1 MVVGKTWMAL
11 YLDLLTEHSGNQDG
25 SNLLLP
31 RDITQEEAETMKK
44 TAIAVAIAGLFA
56 MTAAQAA
63 PLDNTW
69 YLGGKLGWSNYQV
82 GTSDVSSQ
90 LTDYDFDSQDG
101 VGVGVYG
108 GYQLNSWLG
117 LEAGYDYLDKMTYT
131 STLGDGEFKSQGVQ
145 MSAKLSYAL
154 DPIVDLYGR
163 VGGFAYK
170 SENSDDSTS
179 GVSPLLAFGTEYA
192 PNREWAARFEY
203 QWVSKIGD
211 KDDVGFEPDNGLLSL
226 GVSYRFGQE
235 VPVAAP
241 APVPAPEPAP
251 TPVTVTKEFNLSS
264 DVLFDFGKSSLK
276 PEGVSALDILYDQI
290 KAETPKD
297 GTALVV
303 GYTDRIGSDAS
314 NQVLS
319 EQRAKT
325 VADYLVGKGI
335 PADKIST
342 QGRGEA
348 EPVTGTQCDG
358 IKAKKE
364 QIVCLAPDRRVS
376 ISVTGTK
383 EVTE

>member
-1 MVVGKTWMAL
+1 MNKTVIAMAISTL
-11 YLDLLTEHSGNQDG
+11 CLMS
-25 SNLLLP
+25 
-31 RDITQEEAETMKK
+31 
-44 TAIAVAIAGLFA
+44 V
-56 MTAAQAA
+56 AQAA
-63 PLDNTW
+63 PKDNTW
-69 YLGGKLGWSNYQV
+69 YLGGKMGWSNYQK
-82 GTSDVSSQ
+82 GDVSDT
-90 LTDYDFDSQDG
+90 LTNYDTDNDG

-117 LEAGYDYLDKMTYT
+117 FEGGYDYLDKMAYT
-131 STLGDGEFKSQGVQ
+131 STLGDNDFKSQGVQ
-145 MSAKLSYAL
+145 LSAKLSYAFN
-154 DPIVDLYGR
+154 PIVDLIGR
-163 VGGFAYK
+163 VGGFAYQ
-170 SENSDDSTS
+170 SDNNDDSVS
-179 GVSPLLAFGTEYA
+179 GVSPLVAVGTEYA
-192 PNREWAARFEY
+192 PNREWAARLEY
-203 QWVSKIGD
+203 QWISQIGD
-211 KDDVGFEPDNGLLSL
+211 EEKIDFNPDNGLLSL

-235 VPVAAP
+235 EPVVAPPPAP
-241 APVPAPEPAP
+241 APTPAPA
-251 TPVTVTKEFNLSS
+251 PVTVTKEFNLSS

-276 PEGVSALDILYDQI
+276 PEGVTALDGLYEQI

-335 PADKIST
+335 PADKVST

-348 EPVTGTQCDG
+348 EPVTGTQCDA

-364 QIVCLAPDRRVS
+364 LIACLAPDRRVS

>member
-1 MVVGKTWMAL
+1 MNKTVIAMAISTL
-11 YLDLLTEHSGNQDG
+11 CLMS
-25 SNLLLP
+25 
-31 RDITQEEAETMKK
+31 
-44 TAIAVAIAGLFA
+44 V
-56 MTAAQAA
+56 AQAA
-63 PLDNTW
+63 PKDNTW
-69 YLGGKLGWSNYQV
+69 YLGGKMGWSNYQK
-82 GTSDVSSQ
+82 GDVSDT
-90 LTDYDFDSQDG
+90 LTNYDTDNDG

-117 LEAGYDYLDKMTYT
+117 FEGGYDYLDKMAYT
-131 STLGDGEFKSQGVQ
+131 STLGDNDFKSQGVQ
-145 MSAKLSYAL
+145 LSAKLSYAFN
-154 DPIVDLYGR
+154 PVVDLIGR
-163 VGGFAYK
+163 VGGFAYQ
-170 SENSDDSTS
+170 SDNNDDSVS
-179 GVSPLLAFGTEYA
+179 GVSPLVAVGTEYA
-192 PNREWAARFEY
+192 PNREWAARLEY
-203 QWVSKIGD
+203 QWISQIGD
-211 KDDVGFEPDNGLLSL
+211 EEKIDFNPDNGLLSL

-235 VPVAAP
+235 EPVVAPPPAP
-241 APVPAPEPAP
+241 APTPAPA
-251 TPVTVTKEFNLSS
+251 PVTVTKEFNLSS

-276 PEGVSALDILYDQI
+276 PEGVTALDGLYDQI
-290 KAETPKD
+290 KTETPKD

-335 PADKIST
+335 PADKVST

-348 EPVTGTQCDG
+348 EPVTGTQCDA

-364 QIVCLAPDRRVS
+364 LIACLAPDRRVS

>member
-1 MVVGKTWMAL
+1 MNKTVIAMAISTL
-11 YLDLLTEHSGNQDG
+11 CLMS
-25 SNLLLP
+25 
-31 RDITQEEAETMKK
+31 
-44 TAIAVAIAGLFA
+44 V
-56 MTAAQAA
+56 AQAA
-63 PLDNTW
+63 PKDNTW
-69 YLGGKLGWSNYQV
+69 YLGGKMGWSNYQK
-82 GTSDVSSQ
+82 GDVSDT
-90 LTDYDFDSQDG
+90 LTNYDTDNDG

-117 LEAGYDYLDKMTYT
+117 FEGGYDYLDKMDYT
-131 STLGDGEFKSQGVQ
+131 STLGDNDFKSQGVQ
-145 MSAKLSYAL
+145 LSAKLSYAFN
-154 DPIVDLYGR
+154 PVVDLIGR
-163 VGGFAYK
+163 VGGFAYQSDNK
-170 SENSDDSTS
+170 DDSVS
-179 GVSPLLAFGTEYA
+179 GVSPLVAVGTEYA
-192 PNREWAARFEY
+192 PNREWAARLEY
-203 QWVSKIGD
+203 QWISQIGD
-211 KDDVGFEPDNGLLSL
+211 EEKIDFNPDNGLLSL

-235 VPVAAP
+235 EPVVAPPPAP
-241 APVPAPEPAP
+241 APTPAPA
-251 TPVTVTKEFNLSS
+251 PVTVTKEFNLSS

-276 PEGVSALDILYDQI
+276 PEGVTALDGLYEQI
-290 KAETPKD
+290 TAETPKD

-335 PADKIST
+335 PADKVST

-348 EPVTGTQCDG
+348 EPVTGTQCDA

-364 QIVCLAPDRRVS
+364 LIACLAPDRRVS

>member
-1 MVVGKTWMAL
+1 MNKTVIAMAISTL
-11 YLDLLTEHSGNQDG
+11 CLMS
-25 SNLLLP
+25 
-31 RDITQEEAETMKK
+31 
-44 TAIAVAIAGLFA
+44 V
-56 MTAAQAA
+56 AQAA
-63 PLDNTW
+63 PKDNTW
-69 YLGGKLGWSNYQV
+69 YLGGKMCWSNYQK
-82 GTSDVSSQ
+82 GDVSDT
-90 LTDYDFDSQDG
+90 LTNYDTDNDG

-117 LEAGYDYLDKMTYT
+117 FEGGYDYLDKMAYT
-131 STLGDGEFKSQGVQ
+131 STLGDNDFKSQGVQ
-145 MSAKLSYAL
+145 LSAKLSYAFN
-154 DPIVDLYGR
+154 PVVDLIGR
-163 VGGFAYK
+163 VGGFAYQ
-170 SENSDDSTS
+170 SDNNDDSVS
-179 GVSPLLAFGTEYA
+179 GVSPLVAVGTEYA
-192 PNREWAARFEY
+192 PNREWAARLEY
-203 QWVSKIGD
+203 QWISQIGD
-211 KDDVGFEPDNGLLSL
+211 EEKIDFNPDNGLLSL

-235 VPVAAP
+235 EPVVAP
-241 APVPAPEPAP
+241 PPAPAPEPAP
-251 TPVTVTKEFNLSS
+251 APVTVTKEFNLSS

-364 QIVCLAPDRRVS
+364 LISCLAPDRRVS

>member
-1 MVVGKTWMAL
+1 MNKTVIAMAISTL
-11 YLDLLTEHSGNQDG
+11 CLMS
-25 SNLLLP
+25 
-31 RDITQEEAETMKK
+31 
-44 TAIAVAIAGLFA
+44 V
-56 MTAAQAA
+56 AQAA
-63 PLDNTW
+63 PKDNTW
-69 YLGGKLGWSNYQV
+69 YLGGKMGWSNYQK
-82 GTSDVSSQ
+82 GDVSDT
-90 LTDYDFDSQDG
+90 LTNYDTDNDG

-117 LEAGYDYLDKMTYT
+117 FEGGYDYLDKMAYT
-131 STLGDGEFKSQGVQ
+131 STLGDNDFKSQGVQ
-145 MSAKLSYAL
+145 LSAKLSYAFN
-154 DPIVDLYGR
+154 PVVDLIGR
-163 VGGFAYK
+163 VGGFAYQ
-170 SENSDDSTS
+170 SDNNDDSVS
-179 GVSPLLAFGTEYA
+179 GVSPLVAVGTEYA
-192 PNREWAARFEY
+192 PNREWAARLEY
-203 QWVSKIGD
+203 QWISQIGD
-211 KDDVGFEPDNGLLSL
+211 EEKIDFNPDNGLLSL

-235 VPVAAP
+235 APVVAPPPAPAPTPAP
-241 APVPAPEPAP
+241 APVM
-251 TPVTVTKEFNLSS
+251 VTKEFNLSS

-276 PEGVSALDILYDQI
+276 PEGVTALDGLYDQI
-290 KAETPKD
+290 KTETPKD

-335 PADKIST
+335 PADKVST

-348 EPVTGTQCDG
+348 EPVTGTQCDA

-364 QIVCLAPDRRVS
+364 LIACLAPDRRVS

>member
-1 MVVGKTWMAL
+1 MIIQCSACNTR
-11 YLDLLTEHSGNQDG
+11 YHYD
-25 SNLLLP
+25 
-31 RDITQEEAETMKK
+31 EARFAGAPAKK
-44 TAIAVAIAGLFA
+44 IRCT
-56 MTAAQAA
+56 
-63 PLDNTW
+63 
-69 YLGGKLGWSNYQV
+69 KC
-82 GTSDVSSQ
+82 
-90 LTDYDFDSQDG
+90 
-101 VGVGVYG
+101 
-108 GYQLNSWLG
+108 
-117 LEAGYDYLDKMTYT
+117 
-131 STLGDGEFKSQGVQ
+131 STVFEIRNP
-145 MSAKLSYAL
+145 AL
-154 DPIVDLYGR
+154 DAPPPA
-163 VGGFAYK
+163 GFQADET
-170 SENSDDSTS
+170 SSISAPMPGSDDFNFDTTVM
-179 GVSPLLAFGTEYA
+179 GPHRKRPVV
-192 PNREWAARFEY
+192 ARPPE
-203 QWVSKIGD
+203 
-211 KDDVGFEPDNGLLSL
+211 
-226 GVSYRFGQE
+226 
-235 VPVAAP
+235 PVAAP

-348 EPVTGTQCDG
+348 ESVTGTQCDG

-364 QIVCLAPDRRVS
+364 LISCLAPDRRVS

>member
-1 MVVGKTWMAL
+1 MNKTVIAMAISTL
-11 YLDLLTEHSGNQDG
+11 CLMS
-25 SNLLLP
+25 
-31 RDITQEEAETMKK
+31 
-44 TAIAVAIAGLFA
+44 V
-56 MTAAQAA
+56 AQAA
-63 PLDNTW
+63 PKDNTW
-69 YLGGKLGWSNYQV
+69 YLGGKMGWSNYQK
-82 GTSDVSSQ
+82 GDVSDT
-90 LTDYDFDSQDG
+90 LTNYDTDNDG

-117 LEAGYDYLDKMTYT
+117 FEGGYDYLDKMAYT
-131 STLGDGEFKSQGVQ
+131 STLGDNDFKSQGVQ
-145 MSAKLSYAL
+145 LSAKLSYAFN
-154 DPIVDLYGR
+154 PVVDLIGR
-163 VGGFAYK
+163 VGGFAYQ
-170 SENSDDSTS
+170 SDNNDDSVS
-179 GVSPLLAFGTEYA
+179 GVSPLVAVGTEYA
-192 PNREWAARFEY
+192 PNREWAARLEY
-203 QWVSKIGD
+203 QWISQIGD
-211 KDDVGFEPDNGLLSL
+211 EEKIDFNPDNGLLSL

-235 VPVAAP
+235 EPVVAPPPAP
-241 APVPAPEPAP
+241 APTPAPA
-251 TPVTVTKEFNLSS
+251 PVTVTKEFNLSS

-276 PEGVSALDILYDQI
+276 PEGVTALDGLYEQI
-290 KAETPKD
+290 TAETPKD

-348 EPVTGTQCDG
+348 EPVTGTQCDA

-364 QIVCLAPDRRVS
+364 LIACLAPDRRVS

-383 EVTE
+383 EVAE

>member
-1 MVVGKTWMAL
+1 MNKTVIAMAISTL
-11 YLDLLTEHSGNQDG
+11 CLMS
-25 SNLLLP
+25 
-31 RDITQEEAETMKK
+31 
-44 TAIAVAIAGLFA
+44 V
-56 MTAAQAA
+56 AQAA
-63 PLDNTW
+63 PKDNTW
-69 YLGGKLGWSNYQV
+69 YLGGKMGWSNYQK
-82 GTSDVSSQ
+82 GDVSDT
-90 LTDYDFDSQDG
+90 LTNYDTDNDG

-117 LEAGYDYLDKMTYT
+117 FEGGYDYLDKMAYT
-131 STLGDGEFKSQGVQ
+131 STLGDNDFKSQGVQ
-145 MSAKLSYAL
+145 LSAKLSYAFN
-154 DPIVDLYGR
+154 PVVDLIGR
-163 VGGFAYK
+163 VGGFAYQ
-170 SENSDDSTS
+170 SDNNDDSVS
-179 GVSPLLAFGTEYA
+179 GVSPLVAVGTEYA
-192 PNREWAARFEY
+192 PNREWAARLEY
-203 QWVSKIGD
+203 QWISQIGD
-211 KDDVGFEPDNGLLSL
+211 EEKIDFNPDNGLLSL

-235 VPVAAP
+235 EPVVAPPPPPAP
-241 APVPAPEPAP
+241 APTPAPA
-251 TPVTVTKEFNLSS
+251 PVTVTKEFNLSS

-276 PEGVSALDILYDQI
+276 PEGVTALDGLYDQI
-290 KAETPKD
+290 KTETPKD

-335 PADKIST
+335 PADKVST

-348 EPVTGTQCDG
+348 EPVTGTQCDA

-364 QIVCLAPDRRVS
+364 LIACLAPDRRVS

>member
-1 MVVGKTWMAL
+1 MNKTVIAMAISTL
-11 YLDLLTEHSGNQDG
+11 CLMS
-25 SNLLLP
+25 
-31 RDITQEEAETMKK
+31 
-44 TAIAVAIAGLFA
+44 V
-56 MTAAQAA
+56 AQAA
-63 PLDNTW
+63 PKDNTW
-69 YLGGKLGWSNYQV
+69 YLGGKMGWSNYQK
-82 GTSDVSSQ
+82 GDVSDT
-90 LTDYDFDSQDG
+90 LTNYDTDNDG

-117 LEAGYDYLDKMTYT
+117 FEGGYDYLDKMAYT
-131 STLGDGEFKSQGVQ
+131 STLGDNDFKSQGVQ
-145 MSAKLSYAL
+145 LSAKLSYAFN
-154 DPIVDLYGR
+154 PVVDLIGR
-163 VGGFAYK
+163 VGGFAYQ
-170 SENSDDSTS
+170 SDNNDDSVS
-179 GVSPLLAFGTEYA
+179 GVSPLVAVGTEYA
-192 PNREWAARFEY
+192 PNREWAARLEY
-203 QWVSKIGD
+203 QWISQIGD
-211 KDDVGFEPDNGLLSL
+211 EEKIDFNPDNGLLSL

-235 VPVAAP
+235 EPVVAP
-241 APVPAPEPAP
+241 PPAPAP
-251 TPVTVTKEFNLSS
+251 TPAPAQVTVTKEFNLSS

-276 PEGVSALDILYDQI
+276 PEGVTALDGLYEQI

-335 PADKIST
+335 PADKVST

-348 EPVTGTQCDG
+348 EPVTGTQCDA

-364 QIVCLAPDRRVS
+364 LIACLAPDRRVS

>member
-1 MVVGKTWMAL
+1 MNKTVIAMAISTL
-11 YLDLLTEHSGNQDG
+11 CLMS
-25 SNLLLP
+25 
-31 RDITQEEAETMKK
+31 
-44 TAIAVAIAGLFA
+44 V
-56 MTAAQAA
+56 AQAA
-63 PLDNTW
+63 PKDNTW
-69 YLGGKLGWSNYQV
+69 YLGGKMGWSNYQK
-82 GTSDVSSQ
+82 GDVSDT
-90 LTDYDFDSQDG
+90 LTNYDTDNDG

-117 LEAGYDYLDKMTYT
+117 FEGGYDYLDKMAYT
-131 STLGDGEFKSQGVQ
+131 STLGDNDFKSQGVQ
-145 MSAKLSYAL
+145 LSAKLSYAFN
-154 DPIVDLYGR
+154 PVVDLIGR
-163 VGGFAYK
+163 VGGFAYQ
-170 SENSDDSTS
+170 SDNNDDSVS
-179 GVSPLLAFGTEYA
+179 GVSPLVAVGTEYA
-192 PNREWAARFEY
+192 PNREWAARLEY
-203 QWVSKIGD
+203 QWISQIGD
-211 KDDVGFEPDNGLLSL
+211 EEKIDFNPDNGLLSL

-235 VPVAAP
+235 EPVVAP
-241 APVPAPEPAP
+241 PPAPAPEPAP
-251 TPVTVTKEFNLSS
+251 APVTVTKEFNLSS

-276 PEGVSALDILYDQI
+276 PEGVTALDGLYDQI
-290 KAETPKD
+290 KTETPKD

-335 PADKIST
+335 PADKVST

-348 EPVTGTQCDG
+348 EPVTGTQCDA

-364 QIVCLAPDRRVS
+364 LIACLAPDRRVS

>member
-1 MVVGKTWMAL
+1 
-11 YLDLLTEHSGNQDG
+11 
-25 SNLLLP
+25 
-31 RDITQEEAETMKK
+31 
-44 TAIAVAIAGLFA
+44 
-56 MTAAQAA
+56 
-63 PLDNTW
+63 
-69 YLGGKLGWSNYQV
+69 
-82 GTSDVSSQ
+82 
-90 LTDYDFDSQDG
+90 
-101 VGVGVYG
+101 
-108 GYQLNSWLG
+108 
-117 LEAGYDYLDKMTYT
+117 
-131 STLGDGEFKSQGVQ
+131 

-192 PNREWAARFEY
+192 PNRKWAARFEY
-203 QWVSKIGD
+203 QWISKIGD

-251 TPVTVTKEFNLSS
+251 APVTVTKEFNLSS

-325 VADYLVGKGI
+325 VADYLVGKGM
-335 PADKIST
+335 PAGKIAT

-348 EPVTGTQCDG
+348 EPVTGTQGEG
-358 IKAKKE
+358 IKARRE
-364 QIVCLAPDRRVS
+364 LISCLAPDRRVS

>member
-1 MVVGKTWMAL
+1 MNKTVIAMAISTL
-11 YLDLLTEHSGNQDG
+11 CLMS
-25 SNLLLP
+25 
-31 RDITQEEAETMKK
+31 
-44 TAIAVAIAGLFA
+44 V
-56 MTAAQAA
+56 AQAA
-63 PLDNTW
+63 PKDNTW
-69 YLGGKLGWSNYQV
+69 YLGGKMGWSNYQK
-82 GTSDVSSQ
+82 GDVSDT
-90 LTDYDFDSQDG
+90 LTNYDTDNDG

-117 LEAGYDYLDKMTYT
+117 FEGGYDYLDKMAYT
-131 STLGDGEFKSQGVQ
+131 STLGDNDFKSQVVQ
-145 MSAKLSYAL
+145 LSAKLSYAFN
-154 DPIVDLYGR
+154 PVVDLIGR
-163 VGGFAYK
+163 VGGFAYQ
-170 SENSDDSTS
+170 SDNNDDSVS
-179 GVSPLLAFGTEYA
+179 GVSPLVAVGTEYA
-192 PNREWAARFEY
+192 PNREWAARLEY
-203 QWVSKIGD
+203 QWISQIGD
-211 KDDVGFEPDNGLLSL
+211 EEKIDFNPDNGLLSL

-235 VPVAAP
+235 EPVVAPPPAP
-241 APVPAPEPAP
+241 APTPAPA
-251 TPVTVTKEFNLSS
+251 PVTVTKEFNLSS

-276 PEGVSALDILYDQI
+276 PEGVTALDGLYEQI

-335 PADKIST
+335 PADKVST

-348 EPVTGTQCDG
+348 EPVTGTQCDA

-364 QIVCLAPDRRVS
+364 LIACLAPDRRVS

>member
-1 MVVGKTWMAL
+1 MNKTVIAMAISTL
-11 YLDLLTEHSGNQDG
+11 CLMS
-25 SNLLLP
+25 
-31 RDITQEEAETMKK
+31 
-44 TAIAVAIAGLFA
+44 V
-56 MTAAQAA
+56 AQAA
-63 PLDNTW
+63 PKDNTW
-69 YLGGKLGWSNYQV
+69 YLGGKMGWSNYQK
-82 GTSDVSSQ
+82 GDVSDT
-90 LTDYDFDSQDG
+90 LTNYDTDNDG

-117 LEAGYDYLDKMTYT
+117 FEGGYDYLDKMAYT
-131 STLGDGEFKSQGVQ
+131 STLGDNDFKSQGVQ
-145 MSAKLSYAL
+145 LSAKLSYAFN
-154 DPIVDLYGR
+154 PVVDLIGR
-163 VGGFAYK
+163 VGGFAYQ
-170 SENSDDSTS
+170 SDNNDDSVS
-179 GVSPLLAFGTEYA
+179 GVSPLVAVGTEYA
-192 PNREWAARFEY
+192 PNREWAARLEY
-203 QWVSKIGD
+203 QWISQIGD
-211 KDDVGFEPDNGLLSL
+211 EEKIDFNPDNGLLSL

-235 VPVAAP
+235 EPVVAPPPAP
-241 APVPAPEPAP
+241 APTPAPA
-251 TPVTVTKEFNLSS
+251 PVTVTKEFNLSS

-276 PEGVSALDILYDQI
+276 PEGVTALDGLYEQI
-290 KAETPKD
+290 TAETPKD

-335 PADKIST
+335 PADKVST

-348 EPVTGTQCDG
+348 EPITGTQCDA

-364 QIVCLAPDRRVS
+364 LIACLAPDRRVS

>member
-1 MVVGKTWMAL
+1 MNKTVIAMAISTL
-11 YLDLLTEHSGNQDG
+11 CLMS
-25 SNLLLP
+25 
-31 RDITQEEAETMKK
+31 
-44 TAIAVAIAGLFA
+44 V
-56 MTAAQAA
+56 AQAA
-63 PLDNTW
+63 PKDNTW
-69 YLGGKLGWSNYQV
+69 YLGGKMGWSNYQK
-82 GTSDVSSQ
+82 GDVSDT
-90 LTDYDFDSQDG
+90 LTNYDTDNDG

-117 LEAGYDYLDKMTYT
+117 FEGGYDYLDKMAYT
-131 STLGDGEFKSQGVQ
+131 STLGDNDFKSQGVQ
-145 MSAKLSYAL
+145 LSAKLSYAFN
-154 DPIVDLYGR
+154 PVVDLIGR
-163 VGGFAYK
+163 VGGVAYQ
-170 SENSDDSTS
+170 SDNNDDSVS
-179 GVSPLLAFGTEYA
+179 GVSPLVAVGTEYA
-192 PNREWAARFEY
+192 PNREWAARLEY
-203 QWVSKIGD
+203 QWISQIGD
-211 KDDVGFEPDNGLLSL
+211 EEKIDFNPDNGLLSL

-235 VPVAAP
+235 EPVVAPPPAP
-241 APVPAPEPAP
+241 APTPAPA
-251 TPVTVTKEFNLSS
+251 PVTVTKEFNLSS

-276 PEGVSALDILYDQI
+276 PEGVTALDGLYEQI
-290 KAETPKD
+290 KTETPKD

-335 PADKIST
+335 PADKVST

-348 EPVTGTQCDG
+348 EPVTGTQCDA

-364 QIVCLAPDRRVS
+364 LIACLAPDRRVS

>member
-1 MVVGKTWMAL
+1 MNKTVIAMAISTL
-11 YLDLLTEHSGNQDG
+11 CLMS
-25 SNLLLP
+25 
-31 RDITQEEAETMKK
+31 
-44 TAIAVAIAGLFA
+44 V
-56 MTAAQAA
+56 AQAA
-63 PLDNTW
+63 PKDNTW
-69 YLGGKLGWSNYQV
+69 YLGGKMGWSNYQK
-82 GTSDVSSQ
+82 GDVSDT
-90 LTDYDFDSQDG
+90 LTNYDTDNDG

-117 LEAGYDYLDKMTYT
+117 FEGGYDYLDKMAYT
-131 STLGDGEFKSQGVQ
+131 STLGDNDFKSQGVQ
-145 MSAKLSYAL
+145 LSAKLSYAFN
-154 DPIVDLYGR
+154 PVVDLIGR
-163 VGGFAYK
+163 VGGFAYQ
-170 SENSDDSTS
+170 SDNNDDSVS
-179 GVSPLLAFGTEYA
+179 GVSPLVAVGTEYA
-192 PNREWAARFEY
+192 PNREWAARLEY
-203 QWVSKIGD
+203 QWISQIGD
-211 KDDVGFEPDNGLLSL
+211 EEKIDFNPDNGLLSL

-235 VPVAAP
+235 EPVVAPPPAP
-241 APVPAPEPAP
+241 APTPAPA
-251 TPVTVTKEFNLSS
+251 PVTVTKEFNLSS

-276 PEGVSALDILYDQI
+276 PEGVTALDGLYDQI

-335 PADKIST
+335 PADKVST

-348 EPVTGTQCDG
+348 EPVTGTQCDA

-364 QIVCLAPDRRVS
+364 LIACLAPDRRVS

>member
-1 MVVGKTWMAL
+1 MNKTVIAMAISTL
-11 YLDLLTEHSGNQDG
+11 CLMS
-25 SNLLLP
+25 
-31 RDITQEEAETMKK
+31 
-44 TAIAVAIAGLFA
+44 V
-56 MTAAQAA
+56 AQAA
-63 PLDNTW
+63 PKDNAW
-69 YLGGKLGWSNYQV
+69 YLGGKMGWSNYQK
-82 GTSDVSSQ
+82 GDVSDT
-90 LTDYDFDSQDG
+90 LTNYDTDNDG

-117 LEAGYDYLDKMTYT
+117 FEGGYDYLDKMAYT
-131 STLGDGEFKSQGVQ
+131 STLGDNDFKSQGVQ
-145 MSAKLSYAL
+145 LSAKLSYAFN
-154 DPIVDLYGR
+154 PVVDLIGR
-163 VGGFAYK
+163 VGGFAYQ
-170 SENSDDSTS
+170 SDNNDDSVS
-179 GVSPLLAFGTEYA
+179 GVSPLVAVGTEYA
-192 PNREWAARFEY
+192 PNREWAARLEY
-203 QWVSKIGD
+203 QWISQIGD
-211 KDDVGFEPDNGLLSL
+211 EEKIDFNPDNGLLSL

-235 VPVAAP
+235 EPVVAP
-241 APVPAPEPAP
+241 PPAPAPEPAP
-251 TPVTVTKEFNLSS
+251 APVTVTKEFNLSS

-276 PEGVSALDILYDQI
+276 PEGVTALDGLYDQI
-290 KAETPKD
+290 KTETPKD

-335 PADKIST
+335 PADKVST

-348 EPVTGTQCDG
+348 EPVTGTQCDA

-364 QIVCLAPDRRVS
+364 LIACLAPDRRVS

>member
-1 MVVGKTWMAL
+1 MNKTVIAMAISTL
-11 YLDLLTEHSGNQDG
+11 CLMS
-25 SNLLLP
+25 
-31 RDITQEEAETMKK
+31 
-44 TAIAVAIAGLFA
+44 V
-56 MTAAQAA
+56 AQAA
-63 PLDNTW
+63 PKDNTW
-69 YLGGKLGWSNYQV
+69 YLGGKMGWSNYQK
-82 GTSDVSSQ
+82 GDVSDT
-90 LTDYDFDSQDG
+90 LTNYDTDNDG

-117 LEAGYDYLDKMTYT
+117 FEGGYDYLDKMAYT
-131 STLGDGEFKSQGVQ
+131 STLGDNDFKSQGVQ
-145 MSAKLSYAL
+145 LSAKLSYAFN
-154 DPIVDLYGR
+154 PVVDLIGR
-163 VGGFAYK
+163 VGGFAYQ
-170 SENSDDSTS
+170 SDNNDDSVS
-179 GVSPLLAFGTEYA
+179 GVSPLVAVGTEYA
-192 PNREWAARFEY
+192 PNREWAARLEY
-203 QWVSKIGD
+203 QWISQIGD
-211 KDDVGFEPDNGLLSL
+211 EEKIDFNPDNGLLSL

-235 VPVAAP
+235 APVVAPPPAPAPTPAP
-241 APVPAPEPAP
+241 APVM
-251 TPVTVTKEFNLSS
+251 VTKEFNLSS

-364 QIVCLAPDRRVS
+364 LISCLAPDRRVS

>member
-1 MVVGKTWMAL
+1 MNKTVIAMAISTL
-11 YLDLLTEHSGNQDG
+11 CLMS
-25 SNLLLP
+25 
-31 RDITQEEAETMKK
+31 
-44 TAIAVAIAGLFA
+44 V
-56 MTAAQAA
+56 AQAA
-63 PLDNTW
+63 PKDNTW
-69 YLGGKLGWSNYQV
+69 YLGGKMGWSNYQK
-82 GTSDVSSQ
+82 GDVSDT
-90 LTDYDFDSQDG
+90 LTNYDTDNDG

-117 LEAGYDYLDKMTYT
+117 FEGGYDYLDKMAYT
-131 STLGDGEFKSQGVQ
+131 STLGDNDFKSQGVQ
-145 MSAKLSYAL
+145 LSAKLSYAFN
-154 DPIVDLYGR
+154 PVVDLIGR
-163 VGGFAYK
+163 VGGFAYE
-170 SENSDDSTS
+170 SDNNDDSVS
-179 GVSPLLAFGTEYA
+179 GVSPLVAVGTEYA
-192 PNREWAARFEY
+192 PNREWAARLEY
-203 QWVSKIGD
+203 QWISQIGD
-211 KDDVGFEPDNGLLSL
+211 EEKIDFNPDNGLLSL

-235 VPVAAP
+235 EPVVAPPPAP
-241 APVPAPEPAP
+241 APTPAPA
-251 TPVTVTKEFNLSS
+251 PVTVTKEFNLSS

-276 PEGVSALDILYDQI
+276 PEGVTALDGLYEQI

-335 PADKIST
+335 PADKVST

-348 EPVTGTQCDG
+348 EPVTGTQCDA

-364 QIVCLAPDRRVS
+364 LIACLAPDRRVS

>member
-1 MVVGKTWMAL
+1 
-11 YLDLLTEHSGNQDG
+11 
-25 SNLLLP
+25 
-31 RDITQEEAETMKK
+31 MKK

-63 PLDNTW
+63 PQDNTW

-82 GTSDVSSQ
+82 GESDVSNL
-90 LTDYDFDSQDG
+90 LTDYDIDSHDG
-101 VGVGVYG
+101 VGAGVYG

-117 LEAGYDYLDKMTYT
+117 FEGGYDYLDKMTYT
-131 STLGDGEFKSQGVQ
+131 STLGDGEVKSQGVQ
-145 MSAKLSYAL
+145 VSAKLSYAM
-154 DPIVDLYGR
+154 DPVVDLYGR

-170 SENSDDSTS
+170 SENGDESSS

-211 KDDVGFEPDNGLLSL
+211 KDDIGFEPDNGLLSL
-226 GVSYRFGQE
+226 GVSYRFGQAL
-235 VPVAAP
+235 PVAAP

-251 TPVTVTKEFNLSS
+251 APAPVTVTKEFNLSS

-276 PEGVSALDILYDQI
+276 PEGVAALDTLYDQI

-303 GYTDRIGSDAS
+303 GYTDRIGSDQS

-319 EQRAKT
+319 EQRAKS

-335 PADKIST
+335 PTDKIST
-342 QGRGEA
+342 QGRGET

-364 QIVCLAPDRRVS
+364 LIVCLAPDRRVS
-376 ISVTGTK
+376 ISVTGVK

>member
-1 MVVGKTWMAL
+1 MNKTVIAMAISTL
-11 YLDLLTEHSGNQDG
+11 CLMS
-25 SNLLLP
+25 
-31 RDITQEEAETMKK
+31 
-44 TAIAVAIAGLFA
+44 V
-56 MTAAQAA
+56 AQAA
-63 PLDNTW
+63 PKDNTW
-69 YLGGKLGWSNYQV
+69 YLGGKMGWSNYQK
-82 GTSDVSSQ
+82 GDVSDT
-90 LTDYDFDSQDG
+90 LTNYDTDNDG

-117 LEAGYDYLDKMTYT
+117 FEGGYDYLDKMAYT
-131 STLGDGEFKSQGVQ
+131 STLGDNDFKSQGVQ
-145 MSAKLSYAL
+145 LSAKLSYAFN
-154 DPIVDLYGR
+154 PVVDLIGR
-163 VGGFAYK
+163 VGGFAYQ
-170 SENSDDSTS
+170 SDNNDDSVS
-179 GVSPLLAFGTEYA
+179 GVSPLVAVGTEYA
-192 PNREWAARFEY
+192 PNREWAARLEY
-203 QWVSKIGD
+203 QWISQIGD
-211 KDDVGFEPDNGLLSL
+211 EEKIDFNPDNGLLSL

-235 VPVAAP
+235 EPVVAP
-241 APVPAPEPAP
+241 PPAPAPEPAP
-251 TPVTVTKEFNLSS
+251 APAPVTVTKEFNLSS

-276 PEGVSALDILYDQI
+276 PEGVTALDGLYDQI
-290 KAETPKD
+290 KTETPKD

-335 PADKIST
+335 PADKVST

-348 EPVTGTQCDG
+348 EPVTGTQCDA

-364 QIVCLAPDRRVS
+364 LIACLAPDRRVS

>member
-1 MVVGKTWMAL
+1 MNKTVIAMAISTL
-11 YLDLLTEHSGNQDG
+11 CLMS
-25 SNLLLP
+25 
-31 RDITQEEAETMKK
+31 
-44 TAIAVAIAGLFA
+44 V
-56 MTAAQAA
+56 AQAA
-63 PLDNTW
+63 PKDNTW
-69 YLGGKLGWSNYQV
+69 YLGGKMGWSNYQK
-82 GTSDVSSQ
+82 GDVSDT
-90 LTDYDFDSQDG
+90 LTNYDTDNDG

-117 LEAGYDYLDKMTYT
+117 FEGGYDYLDKMAYT
-131 STLGDGEFKSQGVQ
+131 STLGDNDFKSQGVQ
-145 MSAKLSYAL
+145 LSAKLSYAFN
-154 DPIVDLYGR
+154 PVVDLIGR
-163 VGGFAYK
+163 VGGFAYQ
-170 SENSDDSTS
+170 SDNNDDSVS
-179 GVSPLLAFGTEYA
+179 GVSPLVAVGTEYA
-192 PNREWAARFEY
+192 PNREWAARLEY
-203 QWVSKIGD
+203 QWISQIGD
-211 KDDVGFEPDNGLLSL
+211 EEKIDFNPDNGLLSL

-235 VPVAAP
+235 EPVVAPPPAP
-241 APVPAPEPAP
+241 APTPAPA
-251 TPVTVTKEFNLSS
+251 PVTVTKEFNLSS

-276 PEGVSALDILYDQI
+276 PEGVTALDGLYEQI
-290 KAETPKD
+290 KTETPKD

-335 PADKIST
+335 PADKVST

-348 EPVTGTQCDG
+348 EPVTGTQCDA

-364 QIVCLAPDRRVS
+364 LIACLAPDRRVS

>member
-1 MVVGKTWMAL
+1 MNKTVIAMAISTL
-11 YLDLLTEHSGNQDG
+11 CLMS
-25 SNLLLP
+25 
-31 RDITQEEAETMKK
+31 
-44 TAIAVAIAGLFA
+44 V
-56 MTAAQAA
+56 AQAA
-63 PLDNTW
+63 PKDNTW
-69 YLGGKLGWSNYQV
+69 YLGGKMGWSNYQK
-82 GTSDVSSQ
+82 GDVSDT
-90 LTDYDFDSQDG
+90 LTNYDTDNDG

-117 LEAGYDYLDKMTYT
+117 FEGGYDYLDKMAYT
-131 STLGDGEFKSQGVQ
+131 STLGDNDFKSQGVQ
-145 MSAKLSYAL
+145 LSAKLSYAFN
-154 DPIVDLYGR
+154 PVVDLIGR
-163 VGGFAYK
+163 VGGFAYQ
-170 SENSDDSTS
+170 SDNNDDSVS
-179 GVSPLLAFGTEYA
+179 GVSPLVAVGTEYA
-192 PNREWAARFEY
+192 PNREWAARLEY
-203 QWVSKIGD
+203 QWISQIGD
-211 KDDVGFEPDNGLLSL
+211 EEKIDFNPDNGLLSL

-235 VPVAAP
+235 EPVVAP
-241 APVPAPEPAP
+241 PPAPAPEPAP
-251 TPVTVTKEFNLSS
+251 APVTVTKEFNLSS

-276 PEGVSALDILYDQI
+276 PEGVTALDGLYEQI
-290 KAETPKD
+290 TAETPKD

-348 EPVTGTQCDG
+348 EPVTGTQCDA

-364 QIVCLAPDRRVS
+364 LIACLAPDRRVS

>member
-1 MVVGKTWMAL
+1 MNKTVIAMAISTL
-11 YLDLLTEHSGNQDG
+11 CLMS
-25 SNLLLP
+25 
-31 RDITQEEAETMKK
+31 
-44 TAIAVAIAGLFA
+44 V
-56 MTAAQAA
+56 AQAA
-63 PLDNTW
+63 PKDNTW
-69 YLGGKLGWSNYQV
+69 YLGGKMGWSNYQK
-82 GTSDVSSQ
+82 GDVSDT
-90 LTDYDFDSQDG
+90 LTNYDTDNDG

-117 LEAGYDYLDKMTYT
+117 FEGGYDYLDKMAYT
-131 STLGDGEFKSQGVQ
+131 STLGDNDFKSQGVQ
-145 MSAKLSYAL
+145 LSAKLSYAFN
-154 DPIVDLYGR
+154 PVVDLIGR
-163 VGGFAYK
+163 VGGFAYQ
-170 SENSDDSTS
+170 SDNNDDSVS
-179 GVSPLLAFGTEYA
+179 GVSPLVAVGTEYA
-192 PNREWAARFEY
+192 PNREWAARLEY
-203 QWVSKIGD
+203 QWISQVGDEEKID
-211 KDDVGFEPDNGLLSL
+211 FNPDNGLLSL

-235 VPVAAP
+235 APVVAPPPAP
-241 APVPAPEPAP
+241 APTPAPA
-251 TPVTVTKEFNLSS
+251 PVTVTKEFNLSS

-276 PEGVSALDILYDQI
+276 PEGVTALDGLYEQI
-290 KAETPKD
+290 KTETPKD

-335 PADKIST
+335 PADKVST

-348 EPVTGTQCDG
+348 EPVTGTQCDA

-364 QIVCLAPDRRVS
+364 LIACLAPDRRVS

>member
-1 MVVGKTWMAL
+1 MNKTVIAMAISTL
-11 YLDLLTEHSGNQDG
+11 CLMS
-25 SNLLLP
+25 
-31 RDITQEEAETMKK
+31 
-44 TAIAVAIAGLFA
+44 V
-56 MTAAQAA
+56 AQAA
-63 PLDNTW
+63 PKDNTW
-69 YLGGKLGWSNYQV
+69 YLGGKMGWSNYQK
-82 GTSDVSSQ
+82 GDVSDT
-90 LTDYDFDSQDG
+90 LTNYDTDNDG

-117 LEAGYDYLDKMTYT
+117 FEGGYDYLDKMAYT
-131 STLGDGEFKSQGVQ
+131 STLGDNDFKSQGVQ
-145 MSAKLSYAL
+145 LSAKLSYAFN
-154 DPIVDLYGR
+154 PVVDLIGR
-163 VGGFAYK
+163 VGGFAYQ
-170 SENSDDSTS
+170 SDNNDDSVS
-179 GVSPLLAFGTEYA
+179 GVSPLVAVGTEYA
-192 PNREWAARFEY
+192 PNREWAARLEY
-203 QWVSKIGD
+203 QWISQIGD
-211 KDDVGFEPDNGLLSL
+211 EEKIDFNPDNGLLSL

-235 VPVAAP
+235 EPVVAPPPAP
-241 APVPAPEPAP
+241 APTPTPAPA
-251 TPVTVTKEFNLSS
+251 PVTVTKEFNLSS

-276 PEGVSALDILYDQI
+276 PEGVTALDGLYEQI

-335 PADKIST
+335 PADKVST

-348 EPVTGTQCDG
+348 EPVTGTQCDA

-364 QIVCLAPDRRVS
+364 LIACLAPDRRVS

>member
-1 MVVGKTWMAL
+1 MNKTVIAMAISTL
-11 YLDLLTEHSGNQDG
+11 CLMS
-25 SNLLLP
+25 
-31 RDITQEEAETMKK
+31 
-44 TAIAVAIAGLFA
+44 V
-56 MTAAQAA
+56 AQAA
-63 PLDNTW
+63 PKDNTW
-69 YLGGKLGWSNYQV
+69 YLGGKMGWSNYQK
-82 GTSDVSSQ
+82 GDVSDT
-90 LTDYDFDSQDG
+90 LTNYDTDNDG

-117 LEAGYDYLDKMTYT
+117 FEGGYDYLDKMAYT
-131 STLGDGEFKSQGVQ
+131 STLGDNDFKSQGVQ
-145 MSAKLSYAL
+145 LSAKLSYAFN
-154 DPIVDLYGR
+154 PVVDLIGR
-163 VGGFAYK
+163 VGGFAYQ
-170 SENSDDSTS
+170 SDNNDDSVS
-179 GVSPLLAFGTEYA
+179 GVSPLVAVGTEYA
-192 PNREWAARFEY
+192 PNREWAARLEY
-203 QWVSKIGD
+203 QWISQVGDEEKID
-211 KDDVGFEPDNGLLSL
+211 FNPDNGLLSL

-235 VPVAAP
+235 EPVVAPPPAP
-241 APVPAPEPAP
+241 APTPAPA
-251 TPVTVTKEFNLSS
+251 PVTVTKEFNLSS

-276 PEGVSALDILYDQI
+276 PEGVTALDGLYDQI
-290 KAETPKD
+290 KTETPKD

-335 PADKIST
+335 PADKVST

-348 EPVTGTQCDG
+348 EPVTGTQCDA

-364 QIVCLAPDRRVS
+364 LIACLAPDRRVS